1 MRSVDDVITRLEQQ
15 ATDNAEGQRALEEL
29 VIEAHA
35 AKKSLRQIAKAARMT
50 PEGVRKMLARLTR
63 EET

>member
-1 MRSVDDVITRLEQQ
+1 MITRLEQQ
-15 ATDNAEGQRALEEL
+15 ATDNAEGQRVLEQL

-35 AKKSLRQIAKAARMT
+35 EKKSLRQIAKAARMT